1 MLQAT
6 GKIFCENSCRLAQH
20 ILLEGRFT
28 VRQSLSW
35 PSPRRE
41 HAASVE
47 IMVYVERAQSAV
59 WATALP
65 VAMDVCLAIAS
76 EPNRAPW
83 LVGRI
88 GPGARGARHAGGGQV
103 WAHDARF
110 APIGY
115 G

>member
-1 MLQAT
+1 MAIAET
-6 GKIFCENSCRLAQH
+6 
-20 ILLEGRFT
+20 
-28 VRQSLSW
+28 
-35 PSPRRE
+35 E

-47 IMVYVERAQSAV
+47 ILVYVERAQSAV

-83 LVGRI
+83 LVGRSVPRRETPAAD
-88 GPGARGARHAGGGQV
+88 GLDLG
-103 WAHDARF
+103 HDARF